1 MVLEKI
7 FEMAF
12 QPNTSGIRLSNATVY
27 SGALLSLTSI
37 ISITVIIAVSI
48 RQRMKKKIL
57 KTVFR
62 GILLIEISFFCLVF
76 FPLILYMTFLFTDQ
90 KMTFTLANLSFSLFL
105 VFWLLG
111 AVHYFRH
118 SARIPKRRKKTFK
131 VIYSLMIAL
140 AVSFLALVIYP
151 NDTLRTL
158 LILAGFVAVI
168 MFYFVVRNEIE
179 KNSSKLAKAKLSLFE
194 YSIIMVIIP
203 TLLSF
208 LRPYYLAKQA
218 YDLAIIALLPFI
230 IFAVPGSLFAYWSLN
245 VPEWIRNKYQIPTQR
260 YLAIAALNMM

>member
-12 QPNTSGIRLSNATVY
+12 QQNTSGVRLSNATVY
-27 SGALLSLTSI
+27 SGAFLSLVAI

-62 GILLIEISFFCLVF
+62 GIFLIELSFFFLVF
-76 FPLILYMTFLFTDQ
+76 FPLIFYMTLLFTDQ
-90 KMTFTLANLSFSLFL
+90 KVTFTLINLSFSFFL

-111 AVHYFRH
+111 TVHYFRH
-118 SARIPKRRKKTFK
+118 SARIPKKRKKMFK
-131 VIYSLMIAL
+131 VIYSLMVAL
-140 AVSFLALVIYP
+140 AASFLVLIVYP
-151 NDTLRTL
+151 NNALRTL
-158 LILAGFVAVI
+158 LILAGLATVI
-168 MFYFVVRNEIE
+168 MFYFAVRKEIE
-179 KNSSKLAKAKLSLFE
+179 KNSSKLAKAKLTLFE
-194 YSIIMVIIP
+194 YSIVMVIIP
-203 TLLSF
+203 TLISF

-218 YDLAIIALLPFI
+218 YDLALIMLFPFL
-230 IFAVPGSLFAYWSLN
+230 IFAVPGTLFAYWALN

-260 YLAIAALNMM
+260 YLAIAALNM